1 MTTDSEMVE
10 NRKRET
16 PTNAGCDPTWPVQ
29 YTFSDIIGKS
39 AKIMQVKGLALQA
52 AKGGSSVLL
61 VGESGTGKEMFA
73 HAIHGASPRSASPFV
88 PVDCSAIPQ
97 ELLEAELFGYA
108 AGAFTSA
115 AKEGK
120 PGKFE
125 LAQGGTIFLDEVGE
139 IALGMQTKFLRVLQ
153 ERRVVRVGGVTSIPV
168 SFALIGAT
176 NRDLESMVAQG
187 LFRRDLL
194 YRLDVIRIGI
204 SPLCERP
211 EDIPLLVEYH
221 WEQRSRELGKT
232 VKLSSEALRVMEEY
246 SWPGNVRELLNIVE
260 RLLVSAS
267 KSVIEPQDLP
277 AYLTRKTTGNSLHF
291 PTFHLQTILQEA
303 ERRTLERALR
313 QARGNRNKAAQLV
326 GLSRASLYRK
336 LKFHDL
342 VDIDREEEPLH
353 RLP

>member
-1 MTTDSEMVE
+1 MVD
-10 NRKRET
+10 NRIRET
-16 PTNAGCDPTWPVQ
+16 STNPGGNSTWPVQ
-29 YTFSDIIGKS
+29 YTFADIIGIS
-39 AKIMQVKGLALQA
+39 AQLMQARELALQA

-108 AGAFTSA
+108 GGAFTSA

-125 LAQGGTIFLDEVGE
+125 LAHGGTIFLDEVGE
-139 IALGMQTKFLRVLQ
+139 IVLGMQAKFLRVLQ

-176 NRDLESMVAQG
+176 NRDLKSMVAQG

-194 YRLDVIRIGI
+194 YRLDVIRIEI
-204 SPLCERP
+204 SPLCEHP
-211 EDIPLLVEYH
+211 EDIPLLIEYH
-221 WEQRSRELGKT
+221 WERKSRELGKT

-267 KSVIEPQDLP
+267 KSVIYPHDLP
-277 AYLTRKTTGNSLHF
+277 AYLTRKTTGDSLHF

-313 QARGNRNKAAQLV
+313 QARGNRNKTALLL

-336 LKFHDL
+336 IKFHGL
-342 VDIDREEEPLH
+342 VDIDREEKPLL

>member
-1 MTTDSEMVE
+1 MVE

-16 PTNAGCDPTWPVQ
+16 PTNVGGDPTWPVQ
-29 YTFSDIIGKS
+29 YTFADILGKS
-39 AKIMQVKGLALQA
+39 AKIMQVRELALQS

-88 PVDCSAIPQ
+88 PVDCSAIPH

-108 AGAFTSA
+108 PGAFTNA
-115 AKEGK
+115 AKDGK

-153 ERRVVRVGGVTSIPV
+153 ERRVVRLGGVTTIPV

-194 YRLDVIRIGI
+194 YRLDVIRIEI

-221 WEQRSRELGKT
+221 WERKSRDLGKT

-260 RLLVSAS
+260 RMLVSAS

-277 AYLTRKTTGNSLHF
+277 AFLTRKNTGHSLHF

-336 LKFHDL
+336 LKFHSL
-342 VDIDREEEPLH
+342 IDIYREEEPLH